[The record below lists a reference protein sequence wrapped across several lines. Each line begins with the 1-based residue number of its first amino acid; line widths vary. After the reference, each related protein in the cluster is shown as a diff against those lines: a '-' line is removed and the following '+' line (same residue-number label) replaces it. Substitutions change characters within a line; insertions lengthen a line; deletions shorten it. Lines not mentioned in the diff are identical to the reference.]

1 MLPET
6 RFIFLSA
13 VLWHMR
19 KASRCV
25 VYSWFDIQEQTAH
38 TSTSDT
44 GKKSPLWV
52 RLRAFPGCCFCAR
65 HRHCWACFRCIFYYL
80 QTEVFC
86 WPVQARDA
94 FLASHQCKMSRF
106 VFVLFHFSASVF
118 HVFIEISIRFG
129 VSMICRSFRLCL
141 RFTSEA
147 CWERCC
153 ITFPFV
159 SFLRHPFLT
168 EL

>member
-1 MLPET
+1 
-6 RFIFLSA
+6 
-13 VLWHMR
+13 MR

-38 TSTSDT
+38 TSSIRHWEEKPPVGATESLSVMLFLCPAPSLLSLFQMYFLLPADRSLLLTRPSSRCVSGITSMQNE
-44 GKKSPLWV
+44 PF
-52 RLRAFPGCCFCAR
+52 RFC
-65 HRHCWACFRCIFYYL
+65 
-80 QTEVFC
+80 
-86 WPVQARDA
+86 
-94 FLASHQCKMSRF
+94 S
-106 VFVLFHFSASVF
+106 FHFSASVF

-141 RFTSEA
+141 RFTFEA

>member
-1 MLPET
+1 
-6 RFIFLSA
+6 
-13 VLWHMR
+13 MR

-38 TSTSDT
+38 TSSIRHWEEKPPVGATESLSGMLFLCPAPSLLSLFQMYFLLPADRSLLLTRPSSRCVSGITSMQNE
-44 GKKSPLWV
+44 P
-52 RLRAFPGCCFCAR
+52 FF
-65 HRHCWACFRCIFYYL
+65 
-80 QTEVFC
+80 
-86 WPVQARDA
+86 
-94 FLASHQCKMSRF
+94 
-106 VFVLFHFSASVF
+106 FVLFHFSASLF